1 MYLKKY
7 KNMGVVTAI
16 QEKKAMTAE
25 EYLRLERTNLR
36 EKGGKYEFFNQKR
49 RLMAGGTNP
58 HNSALFN
65 AGFSIASQLRQAKI
79 KSNVTTSETKVM
91 SFLSY
96 KNYLYP
102 DVVVVEG
109 KPYYEDDHKD
119 IVMNP
124 KLIIEVLSNSTES
137 FDRGDKFKSYRQIKS
152 LTEYILIDSRKQ
164 SIEQFYKD
172 EVGDWRLGHEI
183 TEGSMRLRSFQI
195 DLSVED
201 VYFDFDVDV
210 EFETDAV

>member
-1 MYLKKY
+1 
-7 KNMGVVTAI
+7 MGTATAI
-16 QEKKAMTAE
+16 QEKKIMSAE
-25 EYLRLERTNLR
+25 EYLRLERTTLR

-49 RLMAGGTNP
+49 ILMAGGTNP
-58 HNSALFN
+58 HNSTLYN
-65 AGFSIASQLRQAKI
+65 AGLTIGNQLRQAKI

-124 KLIIEVLSNSTES
+124 KLIIEVLSNSTEG
-137 FDRGDKFKSYRQIKS
+137 FDRGDKFQSYREIKS
-152 LTEYILIDSRKQ
+152 LTEYILIDSKKQ

-172 EVGDWRLGHEI
+172 ETGEWRFGSTI
-183 TEGSMRLRSFQI
+183 TEGALTLRSFPI
-195 DLSVED
+195 DLSIED
-201 VYFDFDVDV
+201 VYFDV
-210 EFETDAV
+210 EFEI